1 MALFSTI
8 DRPVEDNPAVR
19 ESHGCLDA
27 IGSICKAPWNFRLAR
42 RSNCGEEKEHDNVRQ
57 A

>member
-1 MALFSTI
+1 MALGSTI
-8 DRPVEDNPAVR
+8 DRSVEDKTPVR

-27 IGSICKAPWNFRLAR
+27 IGPICKARGTAWRTKRIPY
-42 RSNCGEEKEHDNVRQ
+42 CGEEK